1 MIANRRLL
9 HAVLACSAVVL
20 SAAAASEGATQDLTP
35 YLMPDRAA
43 EIALARSA
51 ASKAVSDA
59 ASVYVLTREGYVEA
73 AKGSN
78 GFACLVARSFE
89 GSLDDTASWWN
100 PRVRAPHC
108 LNAAAVRTVLPEM
121 QRRAA
126 LVMKGLPAAEV
137 ARGILEAYKNHE
149 LSAPENGA
157 MAYMLSPD
165 QYLLDSN
172 PHWMPHVM
180 FYYGGGHK
188 GAEWGAGGPDA
199 TIIDSGTDASGMMV
213 LLIPVPR
220 WSDGTP
226 AAHH

>member
-1 MIANRRLL
+1 MTLESRLL
-9 HAVLACSAVVL
+9 RSALALSVVLL
-20 SAAAASEGATQDLTP
+20 SAAAAPESSPADLAP

-43 EIALARSA
+43 EIALARTA
-51 ASKAVSDA
+51 AAKSISDA
-59 ASVYVLTREGYVEA
+59 AGVFVLTREGYVEVE
-73 AKGSN
+73 KSRN
-78 GFACLVARSFE
+78 GFVCLVARSFE
-89 GSLDDTASWWN
+89 GSLDDTATWWN

-108 LNAAAVRTVLPEM
+108 LNAAAARTVLPEM

-126 LVMKGLPAAEV
+126 LVMKGLPAPEV
-137 ARGILEAYKNHE
+137 VKGILDAYKTHA
-149 LSAPENGA
+149 LSPPENGA

-165 QYLLDSN
+165 QYLVDSN

-188 GAEWGAGGPDA
+188 GAEWGAGGFDA
-199 TIIDSGTDASGMMV
+199 TIIDPGTDASGLVV

-226 AAHH
+226 APHH